1 MVSELR
7 SVPGISCEAAARRPS
22 RKSPQQPCTMLAA
35 MKGSLPWFPLA
46 AIERICSPETS
57 WLVTQLHFEHDRYCV
72 TIVPPAISDI
82 PSLVAPSVGGSASW
96 ILLKSSAG
104 NVAKAALTSS
114 TLAPLTTAARP
125 EELR

>member
-1 MVSELR
+1 MRSRRSPPFEKIAPAAVHDAGGHEGFAALVSIGGHRKNLL
-7 SVPGISCEAAARRPS
+7 S
-22 RKSPQQPCTMLAA
+22 RDKLA
-35 MKGSLPWFPLA
+35 
-46 AIERICSPETS
+46 C
-57 WLVTQLHFEHDRYCV
+57 Y
-72 TIVPPAISDI
+72 PPAISDI

>member
-1 MVSELR
+1 MRSRRSPPFEKIAPAAVHDAGGHEGFAALVSIGGHRKNLLSR
-7 SVPGISCEAAARRPS
+7 DKLACYPPAISD
-22 RKSPQQPCTMLAA
+22 
-35 MKGSLPWFPLA
+35 
-46 AIERICSPETS
+46 I
-57 WLVTQLHFEHDRYCV
+57 
-72 TIVPPAISDI
+72 PPAISDI